1 MANLEG
7 AKAAIL
13 VTDGRPALPHGSAGR
28 SASCPSRSASGRLC
42 PAISWAACGTPLIG
56 LFVYAAAQASYQQVV
71 IREGL
76 RGVPV
81 RRIMTGQC
89 GRRAGGISVAE
100 LIDDY
105 VYRHHHSM
113 FPVVDNGRLVGC
125 VSMHDIKRLPR
136 DRWSAVKIAEI
147 SAAVL
152 GIDRGKS
159 GYRCHGGALA
169 HDPELPVTEGDGLVG
184 IVLSGHRRTSRYSSN
199 SKIRNERSQ

>member
-1 MANLEG
+1 MASWIGG
-7 AKAAIL
+7 AFGIL
-13 VTDGRPALPHGSAGR
+13 PIALGVWQAL
-28 SASCPSRSASGRLC
+28 SGDFVGGIWH
-42 PAISWAACGTPLIG
+42 ALIG

-125 VSMHDIKRLPR
+125 VSTHDINGCR
-136 DRWSAVKIAEI
+136 AT
-147 SAAVL
+147 
-152 GIDRGKS
+152 
-159 GYRCHGGALA
+159 GG
-169 HDPELPVTEGDGLVG
+169 PP
-184 IVLSGHRRTSRYSSN
+184 
-199 SKIRNERSQ
+199 